1 MIFRVFRF
9 VARIYSFIGID
20 KSILTQDGDGVN
32 RIRKLD
38 DQSKLF
44 LRPFLNLNEK
54 KNFRRVF
61 TRGIFLRKI
70 RIEIQTIQ
78 TSSREILG
86 IEKEKGKKKIIVSNG
101 RTSERKFA
109 KKPRLTLHVLLF
121 FKSWEDLMKFLKS
134 SAATTAIVR
143 GRRSDF
149 STRSFNELHRSNKE
163 RKKDK
168 RKGGR
173 KIVIAISREGNRTEF
188 DNPSISSNLLD
199 RDLNTNCVEREVCPH
214 WRSIFMDSYLWRK
227 TRGENGYI
235 DVKEKGKSRI
245 LLEILETKIII

>member
-245 LLEILETKIII
+245 LSEILETKIII

>member
-199 RDLNTNCVEREVCPH
+199 RDLNTNCVEREVYPL
-214 WRSIFMDSYLWRK
+214 WGSIFMDSYLWRK

>member
-1 MIFRVFRF
+1 MDELQKG
-9 VARIYSFIGID
+9 SLL
-20 KSILTQDGDGVN
+20 KSLVS
-32 RIRKLD
+32 L
-38 DQSKLF
+38 S
-44 LRPFLNLNEK
+44 
-54 KNFRRVF
+54 
-61 TRGIFLRKI
+61 
-70 RIEIQTIQ
+70 
-78 TSSREILG
+78 TSS
-86 IEKEKGKKKIIVSNG
+86 
-101 RTSERKFA
+101 F
-109 KKPRLTLHVLLF
+109 F

>member
-149 STRSFNELHRSNKE
+149 STRSFNELHRLNKE

-245 LLEILETKIII
+245 LSEILETKIII

>member
-61 TRGIFLRKI
+61 TRGIILRKI

>member
-1 MIFRVFRF
+1 MDELQKGSLLKSLVSLSTF
-9 VARIYSFIGID
+9 SF
-20 KSILTQDGDGVN
+20 
-32 RIRKLD
+32 
-38 DQSKLF
+38 
-44 LRPFLNLNEK
+44 
-54 KNFRRVF
+54 
-61 TRGIFLRKI
+61 
-70 RIEIQTIQ
+70 
-78 TSSREILG
+78 
-86 IEKEKGKKKIIVSNG
+86 
-101 RTSERKFA
+101 
-109 KKPRLTLHVLLF
+109 F

-173 KIVIAISREGNRTEF
+173 KIVLAISRGGNRTEF

-245 LLEILETKIII
+245 LSEILETKIII